1 MKKSRTYL
9 YRFAVM
15 KQDKLKE
22 FSHFYHN
29 PSEELP
35 NYGYLNR
42 RLHPFFAYLPL
53 KDQPYFTEVRD
64 HFDLSKAE
72 EALNLFNGEHNFL
85 AFANRYGVI
94 LEGNA
99 NKPVYLCSLLS
110 NTQVYSVTKWFE
122 IAQIKPFYC
131 YKKKL

>member
-1 MKKSRTYL
+1 
-9 YRFAVM
+9 M

-35 NYGYLNR
+35 NYGYLNKR
-42 RLHPFFAYLPL
+42 INPFFAYLPL

-72 EALNLFNGEHNFL
+72 EALNLFNGENNFM
-85 AFANRYGVI
+85 AFANRHSI
-94 LEGNA
+94 
-99 NKPVYLCSLLS
+99 PVFSRTV
-110 NTQVYSVTKWFE
+110 NF
-122 IAQIKPFYC
+122 
-131 YKKKL
+131 